1 MPSCDAHAF
10 ILLFVGILLFSSSFT
25 GTLWNLL
32 AIMIVFAAIWVLM
45 YNFQGQS
52 NMQLKDLVAARQ
64 SFRNARGGVNLIVL
78 ISGILLL
85 INTGMIIYAGVEK
98 DKFMGSRESDD
109 QYILMMTTMALSIVI
124 MMLFLFLGYDSVRCF
139 RSMIHDINKG
149 SSVMMTPILSSAT
162 SSSSL

>member
-78 ISGILLL
+78 ISGIILL

-98 DKFMGSRESDD
+98 DKFMRSRESSDD
-109 QYILMMTTMALSIVI
+109 QYILMMTIMALSIVI

-139 RSMIHDINKG
+139 RSTIHDINKG
-149 SSVMMTPILSSAT
+149 MSSTT
-162 SSSSL
+162 SSS